1 MKVSALEIIRNEIS
15 EALKIK
21 NTNKSVGVCPQI
33 PLEARAFDRRLF
45 HYALPCVPKLKNH
58 ATPLTKLET
67 NMFPMLLY
75 KFPSLF
81 LTCITCSQVVFRS
94 ETWSTSGFTRIYG
107 Y

>member
-1 MKVSALEIIRNEIS
+1 MKVSNLEIMGNEIS

-45 HYALPCVPKLKNH
+45 QHALPCVPKLKNH
-58 ATPLTKLET
+58 PTPLTKRET

-75 KFPSLF
+75 KFPPSF
-81 LTCITCSQVVFRS
+81 LTCITCSQAVFRS
-94 ETWSTSGFTRIYG
+94 ETWSISGFNRIYG